1 MPLESTNYHANC
13 EWGSEVCGRSVICH
27 MHKVDMPWCSQMPAG
42 AFEAAGEWEHLVSAL
57 AEPGALSLADSR
69 TSASALCACLRSGSW
84 SLAVSLW
91 ESFRQVGLR
100 PDVVAMDSVI
110 SACASSEMWALGCFF
125 LLESEGTRSRS
136 PLQFLWA
143 LAELGISDKFVIAS
157 TCREVFLSF
166 YSSRW
171 TAADVALYGWSAAM
185 LGVSCAALSKSMTK
199 YLSQFSWPYVLACLP
214 DRLYT
219 SNTVRWSGTS
229 PFRSVRGSRCP
240 RTSAS
245 GSLLSWRCFKSRSW
259 WA

>member
-110 SACASSEMWALGCFF
+110 SACEVEVPCNFCGLWRS
-125 LLESEGTRSRS
+125 LES
-136 PLQFLWA
+136 L
-143 LAELGISDKFVIAS
+143 
-157 TCREVFLSF
+157 
-166 YSSRW
+166 
-171 TAADVALYGWSAAM
+171 
-185 LGVSCAALSKSMTK
+185 
-199 YLSQFSWPYVLACLP
+199 
-214 DRLYT
+214 T
-219 SNTVRWSGTS
+219 S
-229 PFRSVRGSRCP
+229 
-240 RTSAS
+240 
-245 GSLLSWRCFKSRSW
+245 SLLQAHVARFSSAFIHRGGRLLMWRFTDGRLLCWVCPVQPYPSP
-259 WA
+259 